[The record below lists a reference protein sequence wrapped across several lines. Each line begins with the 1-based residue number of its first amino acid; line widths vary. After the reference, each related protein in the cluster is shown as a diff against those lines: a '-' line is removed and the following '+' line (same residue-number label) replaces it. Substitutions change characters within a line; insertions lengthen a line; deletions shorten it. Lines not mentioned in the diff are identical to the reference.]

1 MAFRT
6 VEFNLKA
13 EPQRVVSNLARD
25 ESTLSQ
31 QHVPSTTPVEPPPPP
46 TTTRVNLKY
55 LLLSNYD
62 KNFAARIGIR
72 DFIPTQI
79 LSARGE
85 NDSDESDDNDGQD
98 LEFIPFEKIDS
109 RYPR

>member
-1 MAFRT
+1 M
-6 VEFNLKA
+6 
-13 EPQRVVSNLARD
+13 VSNLARD

-31 QHVPSTTPVEPPPPP
+31 QHVPSTTPVEPPPP
-46 TTTRVNLKY
+46 TRVNLKY

-79 LSARGE
+79 LSARGGGE
-85 NDSDESDDNDGQD
+85 NESDESDDEDDGPD